1 LDFLLF
7 SNNTVTDYDFT
18 TAFDAEPLL
27 FDPCLASMSGLL
39 DVNTIPAPLAGFN
52 IDTDNGSLGIE
63 PQIRTL
69 SPDSSAASTNDK
81 ERSSSSTSPITSSSS
96 VLPSPKLSK
105 KRPAKA
111 SPRAEKIS
119 SSRASPDEAED
130 VVCKRQR
137 NTAAARRYRKRKEDR
152 QSELETLLA
161 EMTKDRDDLRLRLAR
176 SEAEADVLR
185 SMVKKG

>member
-1 LDFLLF
+1 M
-7 SNNTVTDYDFT
+7 T
-18 TAFDAEPLL
+18 
-27 FDPCLASMSGLL
+27 GLL
-39 DVNTIPAPLAGFN
+39 DGDTVPAQVSGFDVDTISGFL
-52 IDTDNGSLGIE
+52 GSE
-63 PQIRTL
+63 PQIRDL
-69 SPDSSAASTNDK
+69 SPNSSAASTYDK

-96 VLPSPKLSK
+96 VLPSPKTSK

-111 SPRAEKIS
+111 SPHAEKIS

-185 SMVKKG
+185 SMVKKT